1 MNVPRDR
8 KTEASQRTRR
18 LPLLTLCGLLLVTAL
33 ANMRLPAAAARDRD
47 LQNRVHGPA
56 DFLKESLPQ
65 SSEFTRLL
73 AAAERELQRG
83 TGDAAFPA
91 LLEVFAQKYDQF
103 TVIHAD
109 QPAASTYQLALQMLQ
124 QADFGTQQAWRQTV
138 EPLAARALRDS
149 RQDSAQLAF
158 IARRYPMTP
167 SGRLA
172 GTLAARIAESR
183 GEQNLAAAL
192 RRQNPVDRTV
202 PDVTDIDVI
211 AGRAVSSPMTQST
224 PLPENLWEWNV
235 PFWETPNATPFAPLA
250 QDFHRS
256 GLSLNSWTPVLNND
270 TLFVRTPFHV
280 IAFHKLTG
288 AVKWS
293 LRTDTFEPPG
303 RSLVPADDAPQLLD
317 EGGLL
322 RNDTLGSLAVHGR
335 YLFFIDRFRLLTS
348 PASFQFGNRFGARA
362 GVITQRPLRRAQ
374 GQRLVAVELS
384 TPPRIAWTAG
394 GTAFPYDILTG
405 GLNLQPAES
414 ADEVVRPASQS
425 PQDDSRTD
433 RFCGVPVGVGRILFA
448 ISHDGSA
455 YWLNCLSQSSGQV
468 RWRRPLLN
476 QATNSERVRGNFLS
490 SVDAD
495 AGACLCGVSGDVVVC
510 TLDNGVVLG
519 TAVAD
524 GRLLWATNLRQQIE
538 LQRNGRLQSMLTAAM
553 RAAPG
558 IRSRPLIKNGR
569 LFWASPF
576 SENVSCVDTQSG
588 EILWESPRRSTH
600 PGRLEGSKDSYV
612 LTATESAVVVVGDR
626 HVRALDASSGAEL
639 WVTPAGQQT
648 GRAFASQAV
657 ALVPQ
662 VSGQVLQIDLQT
674 GNRLLLAEAVAA
686 GGPVRTGSI
695 VADEQ
700 AMAFVTPLSVSVAP
714 TVTERSES
722 ATSRL
727 PSLENGAFVGRSRL
741 VSGQTREALRRLSQ
755 SAQRADQRLLKD
767 SLFAIAMQNDPH
779 ADFGSV
785 EALDWLGRLPLTPEE
800 SIRRVLLTPGPTQL
814 TGEQASRKPSPVNLA
829 PDWRVRWDVALLARE
844 MRLPGAAASL
854 DVAQAANPGSQHR
867 EWAILQPLRIG
878 DVSAQLSWARQ
889 LVQEH
894 RYAAAELFLLSALSD
909 APADHKEPLKNAV
922 RTLRRQFFSQSET
935 DDAVSVSRVEIEETL
950 RLYTGRGVR
959 GVRDQL
965 RTRIPT
971 PPWYPHRL
979 YLTSRSLVGVDMN
992 LGVEATRLSFPM
1004 TPEAGARPDAFE
1016 TPSIVPLHGEDRVG
1030 AVSLLGPDGPRLLW
1044 WKTIDRLPR
1053 ETAPIEL
1060 GPFGSRFMTV
1070 TIGGRFLCLHPLTG
1084 DLLWE
1089 RLTTDD
1095 VVNPTLMRRVPR
1107 LAGGPQTIARYG
1119 RQMKSYELF
1128 RTLDG
1133 APVATRRVGIS
1144 TGQVPLQDAQTLMY
1158 RQDKALVLH
1167 HMPDGRNLLEG
1178 SQAVQLAGAGQAQR
1192 LSNHRVVT
1200 LNDRME
1206 IVVVST
1212 ETGQVQVRCPVG
1224 RLVSLDRVVGLRAF
1238 ERDGLLMVLLKD
1250 WNHAS
1255 SGRSASSRMG
1265 ELRLDSGLLLAIEPE
1280 TGDIR
1285 WHQKISAC
1293 VAPEIHGPPSG
1304 LFVTWAWRNPEQ
1316 YLNQQLWQ
1324 QNRLG
1329 GLQNPT
1335 RSLTVTVY
1343 SMETGRELAAATSL
1357 SPAEPLRCVHDPRL
1371 REVLLESESAEVRLK
1386 YQ

>member
-1 MNVPRDR
+1 ML
-8 KTEASQRTRR
+8 RT
-18 LPLLTLCGLLLVTAL
+18 LSGLLLSAGLLGSVG
-33 ANMRLPAAAARDRD
+33 LPQAVARDRD
-47 LQNRVHGPA
+47 IRNRVHGPA

-109 QPAASTYQLALQMLQ
+109 QPSASTYQLALQMLQ
-124 QADFGTQQAWRQTV
+124 RADFGTQQAWRQTV

-149 RQDSAQLAF
+149 RQDSAELSL
-158 IARRYPMTP
+158 IARRYPLTP

-172 GTLAARIAESR
+172 GALAARIAESR
-183 GEQNLAAAL
+183 GEQSLAAAL
-192 RRQNPVDRTV
+192 RRQNPTDRAV
-202 PDVTDIDVI
+202 LDVADVNVI
-211 AGRAVSSPMTQST
+211 AGRADARPAYLAA
-224 PLPENLWEWNV
+224 PLPKNLWEWTV
-235 PFWETPNATPFAPLA
+235 PFWQTPNATPFAPMA

-256 GLSLNSWTPVLNND
+256 GLSLNSWTPVLTED
-270 TLFVRTPFHV
+270 TLFCRTPFHV
-280 IAFHKLTG
+280 MAFDKLTG
-288 AVKWS
+288 QVKWS

-303 RSLVPADDAPQLLD
+303 SRLVPADDAPQLLD

-348 PASFQFGNRFGARA
+348 PASFQFGNRVGARA
-362 GVITQRPLRRAQ
+362 GVVSQSPLRRAQ

-394 GTAFPYDILTG
+394 GTSFPYQVTAN
-405 GLNLQPAES
+405 GLDLQPSEPLETT
-414 ADEVVRPASQS
+414 ADPTAPPQTDVSQTDVS
-425 PQDDSRTD
+425 QTD
-433 RFCGVPVGVGRILFA
+433 RFCGVPVCVGRILFA
-448 ISHDGSA
+448 VSHDGSA
-455 YWLNCLSQSSGQV
+455 YWLNCLSQTTGKV

-490 SVDAD
+490 TVDAD
-495 AGACLCGVSGDVVVC
+495 TGASLCGVSGDVVVC
-510 TLDNGVVLG
+510 ALDNGVVLG
-519 TAVAD
+519 ASIAD
-524 GRLLWATNLRQQIE
+524 GRLLWATNLRRQIE

-553 RAAPG
+553 RAVPG

-588 EILWESPRRSTH
+588 RILWESPRRSVH

-612 LTATESAVVVVGDR
+612 LDVTQSAVVVVGER
-626 HVRALDASSGAEL
+626 HLRALDVSSGNEL
-639 WVTPAGQQT
+639 WATPVGQQT
-648 GRAFASQAV
+648 GRAFASQTV
-657 ALVPQ
+657 AIVPQ
-662 VSGQVLQIDLQT
+662 VSGQLLQIDLET
-674 GNRLLLAEAVAA
+674 GKRSLLAEALGT
-686 GGPVRTGSI
+686 GGPTRTGSV

-700 AMAFVTPLSVSVAP
+700 AMAFVTPVSVSVAP
-714 TVTERSES
+714 TFRTPSSFVASGQPAATESS
-722 ATSRL
+722 
-727 PSLENGAFVGRSRL
+727 GAVRSRL
-741 VSGQTREALRRLSQ
+741 LRGETREALMQLSQ
-755 SAQRADQRLLKD
+755 SSVAADQKLLRD
-767 SLFAIAMQNDPH
+767 SLFAIAMQNEADADPD
-779 ADFGSV
+779 AVD
-785 EALDWLGRLPLTPEE
+785 ALNWLGRLPLTPEE
-800 SIRRVLLTPGPTQL
+800 SVRRALLTPGL
-814 TGEQASRKPSPVNLA
+814 IRFSREQIFARPSLVELA
-829 PDWRVRWDVALLARE
+829 PDWRVRWDVAMLSRE
-844 MRLPGAAASL
+844 MSSSL
-854 DVAQAANPGSQHR
+854 QPPSPDGLMQATRAGEQR
-867 EWAILQPLRIG
+867 EWAILQPSRIG
-878 DVSAQLSWARQ
+878 DLPAQLNWARQ

-909 APADHKEPLKNAV
+909 AQADHKEPLKNAV
-922 RTLRRQFFSQSET
+922 RALRQKFSGPPQPRLAS
-935 DDAVSVSRVEIEETL
+935 APSRVEIEETL
-950 RLYTGRGVR
+950 RLYTGSGVR

-965 RTRIPT
+965 RTRVPA
-971 PPWYPHRL
+971 PSWYPHRL
-979 YLTSRSLVGVDMN
+979 YLTSRSLIGVDMN
-992 LGVEATRLSFPM
+992 LGVESTRLSFPM
-1004 TPEAGARPDAFE
+1004 TPEAGDRLDAFD
-1016 TPSIVPLHGEDRVG
+1016 TPSLVPLHGENRVG
-1030 AVSLLGPDGPRLLW
+1030 AVSLLGPDGPRVLW
-1044 WKTIDRLPR
+1044 WKTIERLPR

-1060 GPFGSRFMTV
+1060 GPFGSRFFTV

-1084 DLLWE
+1084 DVLWE
-1089 RLTTDD
+1089 RQTTDD
-1095 VVNPTLMRRVPR
+1095 VVNPMLMRRVSR
-1107 LAGGPQTIARYG
+1107 LAGGVQTIARYG
-1119 RQMKSYELF
+1119 REMKSYELF

-1133 APVATRRVGIS
+1133 AAVATRRVGIS
-1144 TGQVPLQDAQTLMY
+1144 TGQVPLQDAETLMF
-1158 RQDKALVLH
+1158 RQDKSLVLH
-1167 HMPDGRNLLEG
+1167 HMPDGRNLLEN
-1178 SQAVQLAGAGQAQR
+1178 SKAVRLAGAGQAQR
-1192 LSNHRVVT
+1192 LGDHRVVT
-1200 LNDRME
+1200 LNDQLE

-1224 RLVSLDRVVGLRAF
+1224 SLVSLDRVVGLRAF

-1280 TGDIR
+1280 IGNIR

-1293 VAPEIHGPPSG
+1293 VAPEIHGPESG

-1357 SPAEPLRCVHDPRL
+1357 SPAEPLRCVHDPQL